1 MSHATLS
8 GRLYLDHAATTPI
21 LPKAR
26 EAMLRALESWANP
39 SSPHADGR
47 AARAALEDARA
58 RIAAALGWH
67 DHVIFT
73 SGASDAIA
81 IALTRANAR
90 RIVTSTVELTA
101 VMTETKDEER
111 LGVDDGGGDRLH
123 FAATDSL
130 DEIHIVNIETR
141 VITAKYISVG
151 GKRETVREE

>member
-47 AARAALEDARA
+47 AARAAIEDARA

-73 SGASDAIA
+73 RGASEAIA
-81 IALTRANAR
+81 IAFLLAKARTIGTHTIKHGAVNA
-90 RIVTSTVELTA
+90 V
-101 VMTETKDEER
+101 EER
-111 LGVDDGGGDRLH
+111 AGRRGG
-123 FAATDSL
+123 
-130 DEIHIVNIETR
+130 
-141 VITAKYISVG
+141 
-151 GKRETVREE
+151 

>member
-47 AARAALEDARA
+47 AARATLEDARA

-73 SGASDAIA
+73 SGASEAIA
-81 IALTRANAR
+81 LALTRAQAR
-90 RIVTSTVELTA
+90 RIVTSTAEHEIGRA
-101 VMTETKDEER
+101 SCRER
-111 LGVDDGGGDRLH
+111 VWQ
-123 FAATDSL
+123 
-130 DEIHIVNIETR
+130 
-141 VITAKYISVG
+141 
-151 GKRETVREE
+151 